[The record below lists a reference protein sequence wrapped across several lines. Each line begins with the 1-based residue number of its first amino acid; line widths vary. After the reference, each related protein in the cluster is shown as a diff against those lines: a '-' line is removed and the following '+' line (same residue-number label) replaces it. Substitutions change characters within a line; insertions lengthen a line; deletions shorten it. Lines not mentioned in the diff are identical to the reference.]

1 MFNNYRCY
9 VAYVVKTAPVT
20 GGLLEGKRFLLK
32 GVWRDDLIKQA
43 LRLRHSTEA
52 VRRGLESLTENF

>member
-20 GGLLEGKRFLLK
+20 GGLLEGCYFC
-32 GVWRDDLIKQA
+32 
-43 LRLRHSTEA
+43 
-52 VRRGLESLTENF
+52 